1 MKIFDSIRAWFRR
14 QKFGHPPAELEIYT
28 SCYGRTHYIVWEPK
42 GYRCETFDTLADAKK
57 YAERMGW
64 RLV

>member
-14 QKFGHPPAELEIYT
+14 QKFKHYPAELESYPK
-28 SCYGRTHYIVWEPK
+28 CGKTHYFVWEPK